1 MSKRLKLDIVVVEKD
16 YSLCGRT
23 IGCGEGLLV
32 VEKDHCGGGKW
43 KIWKIENI
51 GKWKIWKKVI
61 FGVGVGVVFF
71 FLGKMTYFE
80 KSRSILLQAC
90 RRRFFF
96 FEK

>member
-1 MSKRLKLDIVVVEKD
+1 MSKRLKLDILVVEKD

-23 IGCGEGLLV
+23 IGGGEGLFL

-61 FGVGVGVVFF
+61 FGVGVGIGIGILPQACRGRFF
-71 FLGKMTYFE
+71 FLE
-80 KSRSILLQAC
+80 K
-90 RRRFFF
+90 
-96 FEK
+96 